1 MRLTLI
7 LVSVFVVVCGALFA
21 ALNRVVIPIDF
32 YLVQVRVNAGIALLG
47 TLAIGWLLGGFVAW
61 MGHGRLRR
69 DLRAAR
75 RARAQANAVRH
86 DDA

>member
-7 LVSVFVVVCGALFA
+7 FAFVFVVVCGALFS
-21 ALNRVVIPIDF
+21 ALNRVAVPIDF
-32 YLVQVRVNAGIALLG
+32 YLVQVRLNVGIALLG

-69 DLRAAR
+69 DLRVMR
-75 RARAQANAVRH
+75 RTHAQAAAVRH